1 MTQTPEFDTFSQML
15 DAEDDLQG
23 FDLTEDQ
30 KLQVKRSFSEKLKTS
45 SPVK

>member
-30 KLQVKRSFSEKLKTS
+30 KAIYKKAI
-45 SPVK
+45 